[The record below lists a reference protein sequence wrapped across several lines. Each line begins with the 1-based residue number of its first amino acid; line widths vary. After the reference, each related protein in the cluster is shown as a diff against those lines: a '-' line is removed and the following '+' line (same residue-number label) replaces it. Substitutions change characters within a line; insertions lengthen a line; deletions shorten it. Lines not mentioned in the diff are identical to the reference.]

1 MSRTLQGIVV
11 VLLALAIILSCTFVG
26 NKMTD
31 PATYTHTIEV
41 LDRNRTTVLGL
52 SAASAAASAAVSTL
66 PDDMCS
72 SIAEQL
78 SEFTSWFMMIL
89 GFIYLEKY
97 LLTILGAVACYG
109 LFPLGLGSLL
119 VDRFFPKASLRSV
132 GVKFVILG
140 LAVLL
145 AIPASVWISDQIHAV
160 YSKSIEITVESANA
174 VSENLFDDTEEGT
187 EEKSTVIDKAK
198 NLLSDVTG
206 SVAKVI
212 EQFKNVLNR
221 FIEAIAVM
229 IVTTCLIP
237 ILVIVFFV
245 WIVKTLFNV
254 PIVVPT
260 QFIKPKKAKY
270 SREERLP
277 RNDKKELPER
287 VNE

>member
-1 MSRTLQGIVV
+1 MAGEVENHATQNRTYYPVKQLNGRKQIFTSERTITRENVV
-11 VLLALAIILSCTFVG
+11 RELNNAL
-26 NKMTD
+26 N
-31 PATYTHTIEV
+31 THG
-41 LDRNRTTVLGL
+41 RNRSDIV
-52 SAASAAASAAVSTL
+52 
-66 PDDMCS
+66 
-72 SIAEQL
+72 
-78 SEFTSWFMMIL
+78 
-89 GFIYLEKY
+89 YLEKY

-109 LFPLGLGSLL
+109 LFPIGLGALL
-119 VDRFFPKASLRSV
+119 VDRFFPKASLRSI

-140 LAVLL
+140 VAVLL
-145 AIPASVWISDQIHAV
+145 AIPSSVWISDQIHAV
-160 YSKSIEITVESANA
+160 YSKSIEITVDSANA
-174 VSENLFDDTEEGT
+174 VSDNLFDETADAT

-198 NLLSDVTG
+198 DLLSDVTG

-260 QFIKPKKAKY
+260 QFIKPKKGKH

-277 RNDKKELPER
+277 RDDRRELPER
-287 VNE
+287 VSE